1 MFIDMCE
8 KIAIT
13 AEVVSSAAKA
23 SKVRKSQ
30 TDAVTARSAKLEKDA
45 TKWLAKQGFNANGE
59 KA

>member
-13 AEVVSSAAKA
+13 AEVV

-30 TDAVTARSAKLEKDA
+30 TDAVTARSAKLEQEA

-59 KA
+59 KANVG